1 MNELQSEFNLLSYNP
16 ALHTHFLC
24 IFHVFAALVH
34 LVASYISEKETIFNC
49 EDSASCC
56 RHR

>member
-24 IFHVFAALVH
+24 IFHVFAALEH
-34 LVASYISEKETIFNC
+34 LVASYISEKATIFN
-49 EDSASCC
+49 
-56 RHR
+56 